1 MKKLLL
7 LLFLCAQPSS
17 ALTKYF
23 YSTKIQEF
31 CIQVDRAYAE
41 EGHTVSEDGA
51 QETEELTDKG
61 QDFQDFVD
69 IIELT
74 PLVEFKIPFEIPDG
88 LEEDLA
94 SLDQA
99 EPLFIVTAS
108 GDNSDNSYNGRE
120 TFLPT
125 DIERPSF
132 LIPANFSEED
142 CKIENEGNQLINTNS
157 DDKKNEKINN
167 NEEEEDDFFVVD
179 LTLLPFKEDD
189 EKEIEIAITGKTF
202 ETLYRLNKKCS

>member
-41 EGHTVSEDGA
+41 EGHTVSEDEA
-51 QETEELTDKG
+51 QEAVFNEELTDKG
-61 QDFQDFVD
+61 HQLDSLSAD
-69 IIELT
+69 IIELM
-74 PLVEFKIPFEIPDG
+74 PLLEFEIPDG
-88 LEEDLA
+88 LEEGLA

-108 GDNSDNSYNGRE
+108 GDNSDLSSLLRR
-120 TFLPT
+120 TFHY
-125 DIERPSF
+125 
-132 LIPANFSEED
+132 
-142 CKIENEGNQLINTNS
+142 
-157 DDKKNEKINN
+157 
-167 NEEEEDDFFVVD
+167 
-179 LTLLPFKEDD
+179 
-189 EKEIEIAITGKTF
+189 GKTNQH
-202 ETLYRLNKKCS
+202 YC

>member
-41 EGHTVSEDGA
+41 EGHTADEA

-74 PLVEFKIPFEIPDG
+74 PLVEFEIPFEIPDG

-108 GDNSDNSYNGRE
+108 GDNSDLSSLLFSDEPFIIVKQINTIVEIMMRGFSF
-120 TFLPT
+120 TPT
-125 DIERPSF
+125 AGIEQFFSLQWDKITGILDIK
-132 LIPANFSEED
+132 IIED
-142 CKIENEGNQLINTNS
+142 EAPVLEENEIKIGNIRI
-157 DDKKNEKINN
+157 KI
-167 NEEEEDDFFVVD
+167 
-179 LTLLPFKEDD
+179 K
-189 EKEIEIAITGKTF
+189 
-202 ETLYRLNKKCS
+202 

>member
-41 EGHTVSEDGA
+41 EGHTVSEDEA

-74 PLVEFKIPFEIPDG
+74 PLVEFEIPFEIPDG

-108 GDNSDNSYNGRE
+108 GDNSDLSDLSSLLFSDEPFIIVKQINTIVEIMMRGFSF
-120 TFLPT
+120 TPT
-125 DIERPSF
+125 AGIEQFFSLQWDKITGILDIK
-132 LIPANFSEED
+132 IIEEEAPVLE
-142 CKIENEGNQLINTNS
+142 ENEIKIGNIRI
-157 DDKKNEKINN
+157 KI
-167 NEEEEDDFFVVD
+167 
-179 LTLLPFKEDD
+179 K
-189 EKEIEIAITGKTF
+189 
-202 ETLYRLNKKCS
+202 Y

>member
-41 EGHTVSEDGA
+41 EGHTADEA

-74 PLVEFKIPFEIPDG
+74 PLVEFEIPFEIPDG

-108 GDNSDNSYNGRE
+108 GDNSDNSDLSSLLFSDEPFIIVKQINTIVEIMMRGFSF
-120 TFLPT
+120 TPT
-125 DIERPSF
+125 AGIEQFFSLQWDKITGILDIK
-132 LIPANFSEED
+132 IIEEEAPVLE
-142 CKIENEGNQLINTNS
+142 ENEIKIGNIRI
-157 DDKKNEKINN
+157 KI
-167 NEEEEDDFFVVD
+167 
-179 LTLLPFKEDD
+179 K
-189 EKEIEIAITGKTF
+189 
-202 ETLYRLNKKCS
+202 

>member
-7 LLFLCAQPSS
+7 LLLLCAQPSS

-41 EGHTVSEDGA
+41 EGHTVSEDEAQEEDGA

-108 GDNSDNSYNGRE
+108 GDNSDNSDLSSLLFSDEPFIIVKQINTIVEIMMRGFSF
-120 TFLPT
+120 TPT
-125 DIERPSF
+125 AGIEQFFSLQWDKITGILDIK
-132 LIPANFSEED
+132 IIED
-142 CKIENEGNQLINTNS
+142 EVPVLEENEIKIGNIRI
-157 DDKKNEKINN
+157 K
-167 NEEEEDDFFVVD
+167 
-179 LTLLPFKEDD
+179 
-189 EKEIEIAITGKTF
+189 
-202 ETLYRLNKKCS
+202 Y

>member
-41 EGHTVSEDGA
+41 EGHTVSEDEA

-74 PLVEFKIPFEIPDG
+74 PLVEFEIPFEIPDG

-108 GDNSDNSYNGRE
+108 GDNSDLSDLSSLLFSDEPFIIVKQINTIVEIMMRGFSF
-120 TFLPT
+120 TPT
-125 DIERPSF
+125 AGIEQFFSLQWDKITGILDIK
-132 LIPANFSEED
+132 IIEEEAPVLE
-142 CKIENEGNQLINTNS
+142 ENEIKIGNIRI
-157 DDKKNEKINN
+157 KI
-167 NEEEEDDFFVVD
+167 
-179 LTLLPFKEDD
+179 K
-189 EKEIEIAITGKTF
+189 
-202 ETLYRLNKKCS
+202 

>member
-41 EGHTVSEDGA
+41 EGHTADET

-61 QDFQDFVD
+61 QQLDLLSSD

-74 PLVEFKIPFEIPDG
+74 PLVEFEIPFEIPDG

-108 GDNSDNSYNGRE
+108 GDNSDNSDLSSLLFSDEPFIIVKQINTIVEIMMRGFSF
-120 TFLPT
+120 TPT
-125 DIERPSF
+125 AGIEQFFSLQWDKITGILDIK
-132 LIPANFSEED
+132 IIED
-142 CKIENEGNQLINTNS
+142 EAPVLEENEIKIGNIRI
-157 DDKKNEKINN
+157 KI
-167 NEEEEDDFFVVD
+167 
-179 LTLLPFKEDD
+179 KI
-189 EKEIEIAITGKTF
+189 K
-202 ETLYRLNKKCS
+202 

>member
-41 EGHTVSEDGA
+41 EGHTADEA

-74 PLVEFKIPFEIPDG
+74 PLVEFEIPFEIPDG

-94 SLDQA
+94 SLDQV

-108 GDNSDNSYNGRE
+108 GDNSDNSDLSSLLFSDEPFIIVKQINTIVEIMMRGFSF
-120 TFLPT
+120 TPT
-125 DIERPSF
+125 AGIEQFFSLQWDKITGILDIK
-132 LIPANFSEED
+132 IIED
-142 CKIENEGNQLINTNS
+142 EAPVLEENEIKIGNIRI
-157 DDKKNEKINN
+157 KI
-167 NEEEEDDFFVVD
+167 
-179 LTLLPFKEDD
+179 K
-189 EKEIEIAITGKTF
+189 
-202 ETLYRLNKKCS
+202 

>member
-41 EGHTVSEDGA
+41 EGHTVSEDEA

-61 QDFQDFVD
+61 QDFVD

-74 PLVEFKIPFEIPDG
+74 PLVEFEIPFEIPDG

-108 GDNSDNSYNGRE
+108 GDNSDNSDLSSLLFSDEPFIIVKQINTIVEIMMRGFSF
-120 TFLPT
+120 TPT
-125 DIERPSF
+125 AGIEQFFSLQWDKITGILDIK
-132 LIPANFSEED
+132 IIEEEAPVLE
-142 CKIENEGNQLINTNS
+142 ENEI
-157 DDKKNEKINN
+157 KNRKHK
-167 NEEEEDDFFVVD
+167 D
-179 LTLLPFKEDD
+179 
-189 EKEIEIAITGKTF
+189 
-202 ETLYRLNKKCS
+202 

>member
-41 EGHTVSEDGA
+41 EGHTVSEDEA

-74 PLVEFKIPFEIPDG
+74 PLVEFEIPFEIPDG

-108 GDNSDNSYNGRE
+108 GDNSDLSD
-120 TFLPT
+120 L
-125 DIERPSF
+125 SS
-132 LIPANFSEED
+132 LLFSDEPFIIV
-142 CKIENEGNQLINTNS
+142 KQINTIVEIMMRGFSFTPTAGIEQFFSLQWDKIKGILDIKIIEDEASVLEATMTTINS
-157 DDKKNEKINN
+157 V
-167 NEEEEDDFFVVD
+167 F
-179 LTLLPFKEDD
+179 
-189 EKEIEIAITGKTF
+189 
-202 ETLYRLNKKCS
+202 

>member
-41 EGHTVSEDGA
+41 EGHTVSEDEA

-74 PLVEFKIPFEIPDG
+74 PLVEFEIPDG

-108 GDNSDNSYNGRE
+108 GDNSDNSDNSDLSSLLFSDEPFIIVKQINTIVEIMMRGFSF
-120 TFLPT
+120 TPT
-125 DIERPSF
+125 AGIEQFFSLQWDKITGILDIK
-132 LIPANFSEED
+132 IIED
-142 CKIENEGNQLINTNS
+142 EAPVLEENEIKIGNIRI
-157 DDKKNEKINN
+157 KI
-167 NEEEEDDFFVVD
+167 
-179 LTLLPFKEDD
+179 K
-189 EKEIEIAITGKTF
+189 
-202 ETLYRLNKKCS
+202 